1 MHSFAFSHPFVPPDL
16 CLLTVLYHVVSTQ
29 EQYRSVSGGVVERSR
44 QLAHLTDELESV
56 KQELE
61 ERGTSMTDGTPL
73 VNIRK
78 ALNRIKQ
85 EVQGMD
91 VRIGVV
97 EHTLLQYRLRD
108 KEALQQEANVQ
119 FTTNSIGLY

>member
-1 MHSFAFSHPFVPPDL
+1 MFHPNTP
-16 CLLTVLYHVVSTQ
+16 STQ
-29 EQYRSVSGGVVERSR
+29 EEHKSVSGGVVERSR
-44 QLAHLTDELESV
+44 QLAQLTDELESV

-78 ALNRIKQ
+78 ALNRVRQ

-119 FTTNSIGLY
+119 YTANSIGMY

>member
-1 MHSFAFSHPFVPPDL
+1 MTADADTAPYPPP
-16 CLLTVLYHVVSTQ
+16 CSSQ
-29 EQYRSVSGGVVERSR
+29 EEYKSVSGGVVDRSR
-44 QLAHLTDELESV
+44 QLAQLTDELESV

-61 ERGTSMTDGTPL
+61 ERGTSMTDGTPR

-78 ALNRIKQ
+78 ALNRVKQ

-119 FTTNSIGLY
+119 FTSNSIGMY